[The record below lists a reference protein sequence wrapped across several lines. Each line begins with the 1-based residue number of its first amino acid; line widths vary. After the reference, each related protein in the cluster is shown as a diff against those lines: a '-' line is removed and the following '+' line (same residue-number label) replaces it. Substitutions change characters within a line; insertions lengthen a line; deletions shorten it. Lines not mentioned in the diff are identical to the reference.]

1 MRFLVNMSV
10 SPKVA
15 AALAEMGHEA
25 THCVDLG
32 MGRARDEEILARAR
46 RDGAIAVTAD
56 HDFPRIA
63 FRVGEGFP
71 GLLLLRLE
79 GPTAAETIRRI
90 REVLPGL
97 DDRSWRNRIV
107 VVEPA
112 RVRVS
117 EVPERP

>member
-1 MRFLVNMSV
+1 VRFLVNMSV

-25 THCVDLG
+25 RHCAELG
-32 MGRARDEEILARAR
+32 MQRASDEEILARAR
-46 RDGAIAVTAD
+46 REGAVAVTAD

-63 FRVGEGFP
+63 FTVGVELP
-71 GLLLLRLE
+71 GLLLFRLE
-79 GPTAAETIRRI
+79 TPSAAETIRRL

-97 DDRSWRNRIV
+97 REQSWKNRIV

-117 EVPERP
+117 EVPTRS

>member
-1 MRFLVNMSV
+1 MSV

-15 AALAEMGHEA
+15 SALSEMGHEA
-25 THCVDLG
+25 IHCVDLG
-32 MGRARDEEILARAR
+32 MQRARDEEILARAR
-46 RDGAIAVTAD
+46 KEGAVAVTAD
-56 HDFPRIA
+56 HDFPRLA
-63 FRVGEGFP
+63 FTAGEGFP

-79 GPTAAETIRRI
+79 APTAAETIRRI

-97 DDRSWRNRIV
+97 DERSWKNRIV

-117 EVPERP
+117 EVPGLP